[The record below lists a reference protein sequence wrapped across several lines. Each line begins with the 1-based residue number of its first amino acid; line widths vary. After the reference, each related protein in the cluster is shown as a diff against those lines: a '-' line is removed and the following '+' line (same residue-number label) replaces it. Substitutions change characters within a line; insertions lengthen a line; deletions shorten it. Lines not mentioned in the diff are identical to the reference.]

1 VYQYLVRAKPG
12 YEKKYPATELRT
24 IQDWLVRRQ
33 LLGTPGVA
41 DVSSFGGLLKQYE
54 VALDPER
61 LRSLGVTVDEVFQAV
76 SRNNQNAGGAYPDQ
90 NPTAAFIR
98 TEGLATSTQDIDAIV
113 VRSTRTGLPVLV
125 RDVAQVRIGAAVR
138 YGAMTLNNQGEVTG
152 GVVLMLKGANAA
164 EVIKGVALEQ
174 KQKVSVGEIWAGGP
188 FQ

>member
-1 VYQYLVRAKPG
+1 M
-12 YEKKYPATELRT
+12 
-24 IQDWLVRRQ
+24 RRQ